1 MQTRQLG
8 NTDLH
13 LSEVGFGAWAVGGG
27 GYAFGWGA
35 QDDRESIAAIHRA
48 LELGI
53 NWIDTAPVYGLGHSE
68 EVVGK
73 AIAGRRKNVILATK
87 CSMVWNEK
95 REIGNSLRAESVKK
109 ECEDSLRRL
118 KTDVIDLYQI
128 HWPTDNEHI
137 EEGWRAIGE
146 LIEAGKIR
154 YAGVSNFQYDMQHMY
169 KTQAIRAMASLQG
182 SYSMLR
188 RYPEREPFDFLR
200 EHKIGFLAYSPMQ
213 AGILTGRFDMSRLTE
228 NDWRRKAREYQEPNL
243 SINLDVVEK
252 LKAIAARDHK
262 TVAQLAVAWVL
273 RRPEVTSAIVG
284 ARRPSQ
290 IEETAGGA
298 GWTIDEEDLKA
309 IDRLLDERRKR
320 VESAGGYLS
329 PNE

>member
-1 MQTRQLG
+1 MNTRQLG

-27 GYAFGWGA
+27 GYAFGWGT
-35 QDDRESIAAIHRA
+35 QDDNESIAAIHRA

-68 EVVGK
+68 EVVAK
-73 AIAGRRKNVILATK
+73 AIAGRRKSVILATK

-95 REIGNSLRAESVKK
+95 REIESNLSAASVKK

-128 HWPTDNEHI
+128 HWPTDSEHI

-154 YAGVSNFQYDMQHMY
+154 YAGVSNFQYEMRYMHD
-169 KTQAIRAMASLQG
+169 TQAIRPMASLQG
-182 SYSMLR
+182 AYSMMR

-200 EHKIGFLAYSPMQ
+200 EHQIGFLAYSPMQ
-213 AGILTGRFDMSRLTE
+213 AGILTGRFDMSRLAE
-228 NDWRRKAREYQEPNL
+228 DDWRRKAKEYQEPNL
-243 SINLDVVEK
+243 SINLDVVKK
-252 LKAIAARDHK
+252 LKAVAAKCDK
-262 TVAQLAVAWVL
+262 TMAQLAIAWVL
-273 RRPEVTSAIVG
+273 RKPEVTSAIAG

-298 GWTIDEEDLKA
+298 GWTIAEDDLKA
-309 IDRLLDERRKR
+309 IDRLMDERRKR